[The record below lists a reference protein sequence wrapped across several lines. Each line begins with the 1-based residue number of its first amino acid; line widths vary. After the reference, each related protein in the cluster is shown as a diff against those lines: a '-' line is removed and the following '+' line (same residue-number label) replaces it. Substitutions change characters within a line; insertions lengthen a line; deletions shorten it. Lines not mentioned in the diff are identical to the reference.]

1 MSSMI
6 YGSFEK
12 LGVGAR
18 FADDLNRGDR
28 ATTWA
33 IAHGRHL
40 REEEIQLAGTLS
52 VPYGIIGAF
61 VVASMS
67 ASMMWLV
74 MFPFLG
80 APLPWAALW
89 CFFVAALPFGALAG
103 AIAGAA
109 ECRPMLASLA
119 VRSETARRTV
129 VTAEIPHRS
138 ITSTVRAFR
147 IAGAAEVTVA

>member
-52 VPYGIIGAF
+52 VPYG
-61 VVASMS
+61 
-67 ASMMWLV
+67 
-74 MFPFLG
+74 
-80 APLPWAALW
+80 
-89 CFFVAALPFGALAG
+89 FVAALPFGALAG
-103 AIAGAA
+103 ALAGAA
-109 ECRPMLASLA
+109 ECRPMLANLA